1 MTVKLILLKSG
12 ESIISDV
19 KEVQKEDEL
28 YGYLLD
34 NPQRVS
40 YETPV
45 LTESENESV
54 VNVSLSRWI
63 ILSKDT
69 QMIIPF
75 DWIVTIVDPVESL
88 EKMYEP
94 FNNVDTNSDGTE

>member
-45 LTESENESV
+45 LTGSENESV